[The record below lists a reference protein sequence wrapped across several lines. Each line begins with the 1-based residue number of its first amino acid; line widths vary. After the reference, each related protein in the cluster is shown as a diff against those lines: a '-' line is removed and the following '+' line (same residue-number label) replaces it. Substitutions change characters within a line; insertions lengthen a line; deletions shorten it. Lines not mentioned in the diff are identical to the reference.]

1 MQHINPFRT
10 GAFQNTCDI
19 TYLSLRRWPYATD
32 ARIQELSVCLSLAQ
46 SVYVCLWNMKTAR
59 VLLCAKESNVGLR
72 VQGVCTT
79 WSTSSVEHLV
89 LNTTDRRRPLIPDD
103 NALLCVLRRTGY
115 RMTGFRWFSS
125 SCQSAMWCMS
135 QLRMCDWLTDTHTDW
150 LRNTG
155 QPVHFK
161 KERNPFECLKGLSEH
176 LNFLTATHLDFFRP
190 GP

>member
-10 GAFQNTCDI
+10 GAFQNTCNI
-19 TYLSLRRWPYATD
+19 HLSPEMTLCDWRKNPRTLC
-32 ARIQELSVCLSLAQ
+32 LSVSGSVCVCLS
-46 SVYVCLWNMKTAR
+46 WNMKTAR
-59 VLLCAKESNVGLR
+59 VLLCAKESSVGLR

-103 NALLCVLRRTGY
+103 NALLCVLRRTVY

-155 QPVHFK
+155 HPS
-161 KERNPFECLKGLSEH
+161 ECLKGLSEH
-176 LNFLTATHLDFFRP
+176 LNFLTATHPDSFRP